1 MTQQPHR
8 PEELPRPSTSPEA
21 PEPPALGPR
30 FAHLFAFSGLSN
42 LADGLLLVGVPLLAL
57 TLTTSPGQIALVTAV
72 FTLPWLLFGIV
83 AGVVIDRHDRVRV
96 LVIASVVRTA
106 ALAAGV
112 IAAVGDALTMPLLL
126 GLLLVL
132 GTAEVF
138 ADGSSSALIPDVT
151 PRERLAAANSRLMG
165 VQLVANSFLGAP
177 VAGFLVAAG
186 AGWVFG
192 VPAGLVIAGILV
204 ALRGL
209 ARQGWAARGQ
219 EAFPQPTG
227 SAQLGEATQPVKA
240 AQPSRSVRRE
250 LHEGLTFLVRH
261 RVVRPLVLGGAGFN
275 FLSNAYMAVLVLWV
289 VGPQSAVGLAPEQYG
304 LLATVLAVGGVL
316 GAVLAER
323 VVGRGRERVVI
334 AVTWGLAGSLL
345 VVPPLVPKIW
355 AVGVSFALIGFFNI
369 VGNTATSALRQRIVP
384 SRVLGRVQGAS
395 ATVAYGA
402 MPLGALT
409 GGLVAE
415 AFGVQVLL
423 VAVPVASLAVVA
435 LTVRSLT
442 QSVIDEADR
451 AGLEHAV
458 DRDRTAA
465 APAVES
471 PAGELEAEVEQPG
484 ATVPSG

>member
-1 MTQQPHR
+1 MTQQAQRAQDP
-8 PEELPRPSTSPEA
+8 PQTSTDPA
-21 PEPPALGPR
+21 NDPPGRATPPLGAR

-57 TLTTSPGQIALVTAV
+57 TLTTSPGQIALVTTV

-96 LVIASVVRTA
+96 LVIASLARLA

-112 IAAVGDALTMPLLL
+112 IAAAGDALSMPLLL
-126 GLLLVL
+126 ALLAVL

-138 ADGSSSALIPDVT
+138 ADGASSALIPDVT

-177 VAGFLVAAG
+177 IAGLLVAAG

-192 VPAGLVIAGILV
+192 VPAGLVVAGILV

-209 ARQGWAARGQ
+209 SRRGRAVAGQGAP
-219 EAFPQPTG
+219 PQTG
-227 SAQLGEATQPVKA
+227 STQPGEATQPAEA

-250 LHEGLTFLVRH
+250 LREGFTFLVRH
-261 RVVRPLVLGGAGFN
+261 PVVRPLVLGGAGFN

-304 LLATVLAVGGVL
+304 LLASVLAVGGVL
-316 GAVLAER
+316 GAVLAEKI
-323 VVGRGRERVVI
+323 VGRGRERLVI
-334 AVTWGLAGSLL
+334 AVTWGLASGLL
-345 VVPPLVPKIW
+345 VVPALVPRIW
-355 AVGVSFALIGFFNI
+355 ALGVSFALIGFFNI
-369 VGNTATSALRQRIVP
+369 IGNTATSALRQRIVP
-384 SRVLGRVQGAS
+384 SRVLGRVQGTS
-395 ATVAYGA
+395 ATIAYGA

-423 VAVPVASLAVVA
+423 MAVPIAALVVVA
-435 LTVRSLT
+435 LTVRALT
-442 QSVIDEADR
+442 QRAIDEADR
-451 AGLEHAV
+451 LALEQSL
-458 DRDRTAA
+458 DLG
-465 APAVES
+465 PA
-471 PAGELEAEVEQPG
+471 
-484 ATVPSG
+484 SG